1 MCGEVRLYVLEYA
14 QRWVGVVCVVM
25 CGEIH
30 LSQEVGVVCVVMCG
44 EVHLSREST
53 HCAWRYICFK
63 SQHFAN
69 VTCGEIHSSRKVDA
83 VCVVMCGEIHLF

>member
-53 HCAWRYICFK
+53 HCA
-63 SQHFAN
+63 
-69 VTCGEIHSSRKVDA
+69 
-83 VCVVMCGEIHLF
+83 